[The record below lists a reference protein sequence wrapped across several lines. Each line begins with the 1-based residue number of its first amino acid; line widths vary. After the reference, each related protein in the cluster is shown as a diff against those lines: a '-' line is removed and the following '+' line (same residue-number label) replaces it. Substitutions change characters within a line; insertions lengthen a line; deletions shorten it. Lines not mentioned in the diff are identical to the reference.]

1 MLRFSHLISILFF
14 LINVHLSAQIN
25 VGKDMFTNPVIFS
38 DVPDVD
44 AIRVGDTY
52 YMVSTTMH
60 MMPGAP
66 IMRSKD
72 LVNWEIISYLYDE
85 IKDSPFYDLEGGDV
99 YSAGQWASSIRYHN
113 GRFYV
118 FFATNK
124 PSKSYVYTTT
134 DPTGKWKKLAVMNQ
148 FHDASLLFDDD
159 GKVYLA
165 HGAGRIRI
173 TELKSDLSGVKEGGL
188 DITAFNGEQQGCK
201 GLLEGSHI
209 YKINGKYYILLI
221 WWPKDG
227 IRTQICLR
235 SDRIEGPYEHKIV
248 LSDTM
253 DNPRKGI
260 AQGCVIDTQKGDWYA
275 LLFQDFGAV
284 GRTPVLMECRWEDEW
299 PMLGDY
305 NGKVHKVMEKTIKGY
320 SETALVISDNFESPK
335 LALNWQWNHN
345 PDNNLWSLSERP
357 GYMRLKTGK
366 IVRSIF
372 EARNTLTQRTEGPKC
387 NAIVSMDLSN
397 MKDGDVAGLGAFNGE
412 PGLISIVKEGKKKY
426 LLMTDR
432 NIGKEKIELKQNIV
446 YLRVDCDFNIGID
459 RAKFYYSLDNEK
471 WIQLG
476 NEFQMIYY
484 TNHFMGIRFA
494 IYNYATKISGG
505 YVDVD
510 FFKYNKEGVG

>member
-1 MLRFSHLISILFF
+1 MQLLNKLLTAMLLLIS
-14 LINVHLSAQIN
+14 VHLLAQVSDEKGTFI
-25 VGKDMFTNPVIFS
+25 NPVIFS

-44 AIRVGDTY
+44 VIRVDDNY

-124 PSKSYVYTTT
+124 PSKSYVYTAT
-134 DPTGKWKKLAVMNQ
+134 DPAGKWEKLAVMDQ
-148 FHDASLLFDDD
+148 CHDASLLFDDN

-165 HGAGRIRI
+165 HSAGRIKI
-173 TELKSDLSGVKEGGL
+173 TELKSDLSGVKEDGL
-188 DITAFNGEQQGCK
+188 DIIAFDGGKQGYE
-201 GLLEGSHI
+201 GLFEGTHL
-209 YKINGKYYILLI
+209 YKLNGKYYMLLI
-221 WWPKDG
+221 WWPQNG

-235 SDRIEGPYEHKIV
+235 SDRIEGPYESKII
-248 LSDTM
+248 LSDDM
-253 DNPRKGI
+253 GNPGKGV
-260 AQGCVIDTQKGDWYA
+260 AQGCIIDTQDGEWYS
-275 LLFQDFGAV
+275 LLFQDYGAV
-284 GRTPVLMECRWEDEW
+284 GRTPVLMECRWKDGW
-299 PMLGDY
+299 PMLGDQ
-305 NGKVHKVMEKTIKGY
+305 NGKVQKIMKKPIQGY
-320 SETALVISDNFESPK
+320 SKKPLVISDDFTSSK

-366 IVRSIF
+366 IAKNIF
-372 EARNTLTQRTEGPKC
+372 EARNTLTQRTEGPQC
-387 NAIVSMDLSN
+387 SGAISMDLSK
-397 MKDGDVAGLGAFNGE
+397 MKDGDVAGLGAYNGK
-412 PGLISIVKEGKKKY
+412 PGLISIVKEGNKKF
-426 LLMTDR
+426 LVMTDCD
-432 NIGKEKIELKQNIV
+432 KEKERVELKKDKV
-446 YLRVDCDFNIGID
+446 YLRIDCDFNINID
-459 RAKFYYSLDNEK
+459 KAKFYYSLDDKE

-494 IYNYATKISGG
+494 IYNYATKTSGG
-505 YVDVD
+505 YVDID
-510 FFKYNKEGVG
+510 FFKYSRQSGV